1 MKKLKEYIDNIL
13 IEKLKEYINNI
24 LIAIILIGI
33 PLGTLYIVVR
43 VKEIAD
49 ALAFCLLVSLPI
61 LVIAGLPLAIMVH
74 NSI

>member
-1 MKKLKEYIDNIL
+1 MKKLKEYID
-13 IEKLKEYINNI
+13 EYINNI

-33 PLGTLYIVVR
+33 PLGTLYIVIR
-43 VKEIAD
+43 MKEIAD
-49 ALAFCLLVSLPI
+49 ALAFCLLVSFPI